1 MTLRQA
7 RYLETRLCWGDLNT
21 LGRADVMLY
30 GVLTVRNFL
39 NDLYD
44 INHLTELP
52 SFVFEH
58 HEYLKKKDVETRE
71 EKEDNKGVV
80 QKEGRYRNDIGS
92 IWYWIDMELVN

>member
-7 RYLETRLCWGDLNT
+7 RYLETRLCWRDLNA

-30 GVLTVRNFL
+30 GDLTVRNFL

-44 INHLTELP
+44 INHFTELL

-80 QKEGRYRNDIGS
+80 QKEGRSGDDIGL
-92 IWYWIDMELVN
+92 IWN